1 MLSEQFRST
10 GSHRVLSRIASKCRN
25 FNRHVYPGSRSM
37 FTVWFSE
44 GGNQLSKREWPIVP
58 RVGETITLRNSTG
71 LFEVIRVHWQ
81 EHEDANDA
89 LVAHVSV
96 RSAGS

>member
-1 MLSEQFRST
+1 
-10 GSHRVLSRIASKCRN
+10 
-25 FNRHVYPGSRSM
+25 M

-44 GGNQLSKREWPIVP
+44 GGNQLSKRDWPIVP
-58 RVGETITLRNSTG
+58 SVGETITLRDSTG

-81 EHEDANDA
+81 EHGDASKGLTA
-89 LVAHVSV
+89 RVSL

>member
-1 MLSEQFRST
+1 MRVERSQDYPAANVFQGLHYNDVISRLIHKEQSD
-10 GSHRVLSRIASKCRN
+10 
-25 FNRHVYPGSRSM
+25 M

-44 GGNQLSKREWPIVP
+44 GGKQLSKRDWPMVP
-58 RVGETITLRNSTG
+58 RIGETITLRDSTG

-81 EHEDANDA
+81 EHEDGNQGLA
-89 LVAHVSV
+89 AHVSL

>member
-1 MLSEQFRST
+1 LHHNAVINRLFYEEQ
-10 GSHRVLSRIASKCRN
+10 N
-25 FNRHVYPGSRSM
+25 DM

-44 GGNQLSKREWPIVP
+44 GGKQLSERDWPIVP
-58 RVGETITLRNSTG
+58 RVGETITLRDSTG

-81 EHEDANDA
+81 EHEDANQGLA
-89 LVAHVSV
+89 AYVSL